1 MFKKELNKLS
11 SKSNLR
17 KQDGFTLIELL
28 VVIAIIGILAS
39 VVFATVNKA
48 RAKAD
53 DAVVKTNLSNV
64 RTQATLWYED
74 FGGGSYNT
82 TGIATSSCNSADTVF
97 VDTKITEFMTQINEK
112 KDPTATLSCFTT
124 DIGDKWAMSISVLK
138 GGGSWCVDSTG
149 ASMVGAANNT
159 ATCS

>member
-1 MFKKELNKLS
+1 MINKQKKYLN
-11 SKSNLR
+11 
-17 KQDGFTLIELL
+17 QGGFTLIELL

-64 RTQATLWYED
+64 RTQASLWYED

-82 TGIATSSCNSADTVF
+82 TGVATSSCVAADTIF
-97 VDTKITEFMTQINEK
+97 TDTKITEFMAQINEK
-112 KDPTATLSCFTT
+112 KDPTAVLSCFTT
-124 DIGDKWAMSISVLK
+124 DIGDKWAMSISTMK
-138 GGGSWCVDSTG
+138 GGGSWCVDSIG